1 MPVPY
6 SRTGPTD
13 HHRGSGPDAG
23 RLDTRPLRVY
33 PSTTLE
39 GRGAS
44 MSGVETQEV
53 DNLAHGDI
61 SGSVGNPSDP
71 TRPPA
76 PGMDRLPTRRELR
89 AAESAAAF
97 RPRRDSATRT
107 LQAPAPRL
115 TPAPVG
121 RSRRTK
127 AANAVVMTFV
137 TGLVGVMAI
146 PAYAAGSQLEHT
158 TSAEGVSLQDYS
170 AANAQVVTAD
180 NASSAPVE
188 EEGFTA
194 TSVAELSAQK
204 AAAARAALA
213 EQRRTQLA
221 SSATSYTGESADQL
235 AQNPIYQGTSA
246 SGVSAVARQY
256 LGVPYVFGGETP
268 AGFDCSG
275 LVKYVFAQFGLNLPH
290 SVRAQH
296 NAGTVVSREDARP
309 GDIVVWNDF
318 SHDGI
323 YTGNGIFIDAPKPGD
338 HVKERPIW
346 STNVHFVRLLG

>member
-1 MPVPY
+1 
-6 SRTGPTD
+6 
-13 HHRGSGPDAG
+13 
-23 RLDTRPLRVY
+23 
-33 PSTTLE
+33 
-39 GRGAS
+39 

-89 AAESAAAF
+89 AAETAKAV

-115 TPAPVG
+115 SPAPAPVG

-158 TSAEGVSLQDYS
+158 SSAEGVSLQDYT
-170 AANAQVVTAD
+170 AATAQVVTAD

-188 EEGFTA
+188 EGFTA
-194 TSVAELSAQK
+194 TSVADLNAQK
-204 AAAARAALA
+204 AEAARAALA

-221 SSATSYTGESADQL
+221 SSATTYNGASASQL
-235 AQNPIYQGTSA
+235 AQNPIYPGTSA
-246 SGVSAVARQY
+246 TGVAAVARQY
-256 LGVPYVFGGETP
+256 LGVPYVFGGNTP

-275 LVKYVFAQFGLNLPH
+275 LVQYVFAQFGLNLPH
-290 SVRAQH
+290 SVRAQGA
-296 NAGTVVSREDARP
+296 AGVTVPASQARA
-309 GDIVVWNDF
+309 GDIVVWNDG

-323 YTGNGIFIDAPKPGD
+323 YTGNGIMIDAPKPGD
-338 HVKERPIW
+338 HVKERPVW
-346 STNVHFVRLLG
+346 SSNVHYVRLLG

>member
-1 MPVPY
+1 
-6 SRTGPTD
+6 
-13 HHRGSGPDAG
+13 
-23 RLDTRPLRVY
+23 
-33 PSTTLE
+33 
-39 GRGAS
+39 

-89 AAESAAAF
+89 AAESAKAV

-107 LQAPAPRL
+107 LETPAPRL

-146 PAYAAGSQLEHT
+146 PAYAAGSQLEST

-194 TSVAELSAQK
+194 TSVAELNAQK

-221 SSATSYTGESADQL
+221 STATSYTGASATQL

>member
-1 MPVPY
+1 
-6 SRTGPTD
+6 
-13 HHRGSGPDAG
+13 
-23 RLDTRPLRVY
+23 
-33 PSTTLE
+33 
-39 GRGAS
+39 
-44 MSGVETQEV
+44 
-53 DNLAHGDI
+53 
-61 SGSVGNPSDP
+61 
-71 TRPPA
+71 
-76 PGMDRLPTRRELR
+76 MDRLPTRRELR
-89 AAESAAAF
+89 AAENAKAV

-107 LQAPAPRL
+107 LQTPAPRL
-115 TPAPVG
+115 SPAPTG

-146 PAYAAGSQLEHT
+146 PAYAAGSSLETT
-158 TSAEGVSLQDYS
+158 TSAEGTSLQDYT

-180 NASSAPVE
+180 SASSAPVE

-194 TSVAELSAQK
+194 TSVAELNEQK

-221 SSATSYTGESADQL
+221 STATSYTGASATQL
-235 AQNPIYQGTSA
+235 ASNPIYQGTSA

-296 NAGTVVSREDARP
+296 NAGRVVSRAEALP

-346 STNVHFVRLLG
+346 SQNVHFVRLLG

>member
-1 MPVPY
+1 
-6 SRTGPTD
+6 
-13 HHRGSGPDAG
+13 
-23 RLDTRPLRVY
+23 
-33 PSTTLE
+33 
-39 GRGAS
+39 

-53 DNLAHGDI
+53 NNLAHGDI

-76 PGMDRLPTRRELR
+76 PGLDRLPTRRELR
-89 AAESAAAF
+89 AAETAKAV

-115 TPAPVG
+115 TPAPVPAG

-146 PAYAAGSQLEHT
+146 PAYAAGSSLDHT
-158 TSAEGVSLQDYS
+158 ASAPGASLQDYT

-180 NASSAPVE
+180 SASSAPV

-194 TSVAELSAQK
+194 TSVADLNAQK

-221 SSATSYTGESADQL
+221 SSATSYTGASATQL

>member
-1 MPVPY
+1 
-6 SRTGPTD
+6 
-13 HHRGSGPDAG
+13 
-23 RLDTRPLRVY
+23 
-33 PSTTLE
+33 
-39 GRGAS
+39 
-44 MSGVETQEV
+44 
-53 DNLAHGDI
+53 
-61 SGSVGNPSDP
+61 
-71 TRPPA
+71 
-76 PGMDRLPTRRELR
+76 MDRLPTRRELR
-89 AAESAAAF
+89 AAETAKAV

-115 TPAPVG
+115 SPAPTPAG

-146 PAYAAGSQLEHT
+146 PAYAAGTSLEHT
-158 TSAEGVSLQDYS
+158 SSAEGTSLQDYT
-170 AANAQVVTAD
+170 AANAQVVTAH

-194 TSVAELSAQK
+194 TSVADLNAQK

-221 SSATSYTGESADQL
+221 SSATSYTGASANQL

-246 SGVSAVARQY
+246 SGVAAVARQY
-256 LGVPYVFGGETP
+256 IDVPYVFGGETP

-338 HVKERPIW
+338 QVKERPIW

>member
-1 MPVPY
+1 
-6 SRTGPTD
+6 
-13 HHRGSGPDAG
+13 
-23 RLDTRPLRVY
+23 
-33 PSTTLE
+33 
-39 GRGAS
+39 

-89 AAESAAAF
+89 AAESAKAV

-107 LQAPAPRL
+107 LATPAPRL
-115 TPAPVG
+115 TPAPAG

-146 PAYAAGSQLEHT
+146 PAYAAGSSLERT
-158 TSAEGVSLQDYS
+158 SSAEGASLQDYT

-180 NASSAPVE
+180 SASSAPVE

-194 TSVAELSAQK
+194 TSVAELNAQK
-204 AAAARAALA
+204 AAAAQAALA

-221 SSATSYTGESADQL
+221 SSATTYTGATASEILANPVYASATAES
-235 AQNPIYQGTSA
+235 I
-246 SGVSAVARQY
+246 VAVARQY
-256 LGVPYVFGGETP
+256 KGVPYVFGGATP

-275 LVKYVFAQFGLNLPH
+275 LVQYVFAQFGVSLAH
-290 SVRAQH
+290 SVRAQGA
-296 NAGTVVSREDARP
+296 AGVRVSAAEARA
-309 GDIVVWNDF
+309 GDIVVWNNG

-323 YTGNGIFIDAPKPGD
+323 LTSNSTMIDAPKPGD

-346 STNVHFVRLLG
+346 SRDVYFVRLIG

>member
-1 MPVPY
+1 
-6 SRTGPTD
+6 
-13 HHRGSGPDAG
+13 
-23 RLDTRPLRVY
+23 
-33 PSTTLE
+33 
-39 GRGAS
+39 
-44 MSGVETQEV
+44 
-53 DNLAHGDI
+53 
-61 SGSVGNPSDP
+61 
-71 TRPPA
+71 
-76 PGMDRLPTRRELR
+76 MDRLPTRRELR

-115 TPAPVG
+115 IPAPVG

-246 SGVSAVARQY
+246 SGVAAVARQY
-256 LGVPYVFGGETP
+256 LDVPYVFGGETR

>member
-1 MPVPY
+1 M
-6 SRTGPTD
+6 
-13 HHRGSGPDAG
+13 
-23 RLDTRPLRVY
+23 
-33 PSTTLE
+33 
-39 GRGAS
+39 
-44 MSGVETQEV
+44 
-53 DNLAHGDI
+53 AHGDI

-76 PGMDRLPTRRELR
+76 PGTDRLPNRRELR
-89 AAESAAAF
+89 AAENAKAV

-107 LQAPAPRL
+107 LQTPAPRL
-115 TPAPVG
+115 SPAPTG

-146 PAYAAGSQLEHT
+146 PAYAAGSSLETT
-158 TSAEGVSLQDYS
+158 TSAEGTSLQDYT

-180 NASSAPVE
+180 SASSAPVE

-194 TSVAELSAQK
+194 TSVAELNEQK

-221 SSATSYTGESADQL
+221 STATSYTGASATQL
-235 AQNPIYQGTSA
+235 ASNPIYQGTSA

-296 NAGTVVSREDARP
+296 NAGRVVSRAEALP

-346 STNVHFVRLLG
+346 SQNVHFVRLLG

>member
-1 MPVPY
+1 MP
-6 SRTGPTD
+6 
-13 HHRGSGPDAG
+13 
-23 RLDTRPLRVY
+23 
-33 PSTTLE
+33 
-39 GRGAS
+39 
-44 MSGVETQEV
+44 GVETQEV

-89 AAESAAAF
+89 AAENAKAV

-107 LQAPAPRL
+107 LQTPAPRL
-115 TPAPVG
+115 SPAPTG

-146 PAYAAGSQLEHT
+146 PAYAAGSSLETT
-158 TSAEGVSLQDYS
+158 TSAEGTSLQDYT

-180 NASSAPVE
+180 SASSAPVE

-194 TSVAELSAQK
+194 TSVAELNEQK

-221 SSATSYTGESADQL
+221 STATSYTGASATQL
-235 AQNPIYQGTSA
+235 ASNPIYQGTSA

-296 NAGTVVSREDARP
+296 NAGRVVSRAEALP

-346 STNVHFVRLLG
+346 SQNVHFVRLLG

>member
-1 MPVPY
+1 MP
-6 SRTGPTD
+6 
-13 HHRGSGPDAG
+13 
-23 RLDTRPLRVY
+23 
-33 PSTTLE
+33 
-39 GRGAS
+39 
-44 MSGVETQEV
+44 GVETQEV
-53 DNLAHGDI
+53 HNLIHGDI

-76 PGMDRLPTRRELR
+76 PGMDRLPSRRELR
-89 AAESAAAF
+89 AAETAKAV

-158 TSAEGVSLQDYS
+158 ATAEGTSLQDYT

-180 NASSAPVE
+180 SATSTPVE

-194 TSVAELSAQK
+194 TSVAELNAAK
-204 AAAARAALA
+204 AAAEQAALA
-213 EQRRTQLA
+213 EQRRVQLA
-221 SSATSYTGESADQL
+221 STATTYTGASA
-235 AQNPIYQGTSA
+235 AQIAANPVYQTPPTSA
-246 SGVSAVARQY
+246 AAGGVAAVARQY
-256 LGVPYVFGGETP
+256 LGVPYV
-268 AGFDCSG
+268 
-275 LVKYVFAQFGLNLPH
+275 KYVFAQFGLNLAH
-290 SVRAQH
+290 SVRAQG
-296 NAGTVVSREDARP
+296 NAGTIVSRADARP

-338 HVKERPIW
+338 RVKERPIW
-346 STNVHFVRLLG
+346 SQNVHFVRLLG

>member
-1 MPVPY
+1 
-6 SRTGPTD
+6 
-13 HHRGSGPDAG
+13 
-23 RLDTRPLRVY
+23 
-33 PSTTLE
+33 
-39 GRGAS
+39 
-44 MSGVETQEV
+44 
-53 DNLAHGDI
+53 
-61 SGSVGNPSDP
+61 
-71 TRPPA
+71 
-76 PGMDRLPTRRELR
+76 MDRLPTRRELR

>member
-1 MPVPY
+1 
-6 SRTGPTD
+6 
-13 HHRGSGPDAG
+13 
-23 RLDTRPLRVY
+23 
-33 PSTTLE
+33 
-39 GRGAS
+39 

-89 AAESAAAF
+89 AAESAKAV

-107 LQAPAPRL
+107 LEAPAPRL
-115 TPAPVG
+115 SPAPVG

-146 PAYAAGSQLEHT
+146 PAYAAGSQLEST

-194 TSVAELSAQK
+194 TSVAELNAQK

-221 SSATSYTGESADQL
+221 STATSYTGASATQL

-309 GDIVVWNDF
+309 GDIVVWTDF
-318 SHDGI
+318 SHGI

>member
-1 MPVPY
+1 MRVPY

-13 HHRGSGPDAG
+13 HHRGSGPGAG
-23 RLDTRPLRVY
+23 RLDTRPLHVY

-39 GRGAS
+39 GRGAR

-89 AAESAAAF
+89 AAESAKAV

-107 LQAPAPRL
+107 LATPAPRL
-115 TPAPVG
+115 TPAPAG

-146 PAYAAGSQLEHT
+146 PAYAAGSSLEHT
-158 TSAEGVSLQDYS
+158 STAEGGSLQDYT

-180 NASSAPVE
+180 SASSAPVE

-194 TSVAELSAQK
+194 TSVAELNAQK
-204 AAAARAALA
+204 AAAAQAALA

-221 SSATSYTGESADQL
+221 SSATSYSGASATQL

-296 NAGTVVSREDARP
+296 NAGVVVSREDARP

>member
-1 MPVPY
+1 
-6 SRTGPTD
+6 
-13 HHRGSGPDAG
+13 
-23 RLDTRPLRVY
+23 LI
-33 PSTTLE
+33 
-39 GRGAS
+39 
-44 MSGVETQEV
+44 
-53 DNLAHGDI
+53 HGDI

-89 AAESAAAF
+89 AAENAKAI
-97 RPRRDSATRT
+97 RPRRDSASRT
-107 LQAPAPRL
+107 LAAPAPRM
-115 TPAPVG
+115 TPVPAAS

-127 AANAVVMTFV
+127 AANAVVMTLV
-137 TGLVGVMAI
+137 TGVIGVMAL
-146 PAYAAGSQLEHT
+146 PAYASTASLGQPTANVAG
-158 TSAEGVSLQDYS
+158 ASLQDYT

-180 NASSAPVE
+180 DATSAPVE

-194 TSVAELSAQK
+194 TSVAELNAAK
-204 AAAARAALA
+204 AAAEQAALA

-221 SSATSYTGESADQL
+221 STATSYTGASAKQI
-235 AQNPIYQGTSA
+235 AQNPVYQGSSSSA
-246 SGVSAVARQY
+246 GGVASVARQY

-338 HVKERPIW
+338 RVKERPIW

>member
-1 MPVPY
+1 
-6 SRTGPTD
+6 
-13 HHRGSGPDAG
+13 
-23 RLDTRPLRVY
+23 
-33 PSTTLE
+33 
-39 GRGAS
+39 
-44 MSGVETQEV
+44 
-53 DNLAHGDI
+53 
-61 SGSVGNPSDP
+61 
-71 TRPPA
+71 
-76 PGMDRLPTRRELR
+76 MDRLPTRRELR

-97 RPRRDSATRT
+97 RPRRDSAART

>member
-1 MPVPY
+1 MP
-6 SRTGPTD
+6 
-13 HHRGSGPDAG
+13 
-23 RLDTRPLRVY
+23 
-33 PSTTLE
+33 
-39 GRGAS
+39 
-44 MSGVETQEV
+44 GVETQEV
-53 DNLAHGDI
+53 HNLIHGDI

-89 AAESAAAF
+89 AAETAKAV

-158 TSAEGVSLQDYS
+158 ATAEGTSLQDYT

-180 NASSAPVE
+180 SATSTPVE

-194 TSVAELSAQK
+194 TSVAELNAAK
-204 AAAARAALA
+204 AAAAQAALA
-213 EQRRTQLA
+213 EQRRVQLA
-221 SSATSYTGESADQL
+221 STATTYTGASA
-235 AQNPIYQGTSA
+235 AQIAANPVYQTPPTSA
-246 SGVSAVARQY
+246 AAGGVAAVARQY

-296 NAGTVVSREDARP
+296 NAGVVVSRADARP

-338 HVKERPIW
+338 RVKERPIW
-346 STNVHFVRLLG
+346 SQNVHFVRLLG

>member
-1 MPVPY
+1 
-6 SRTGPTD
+6 
-13 HHRGSGPDAG
+13 
-23 RLDTRPLRVY
+23 
-33 PSTTLE
+33 
-39 GRGAS
+39 
-44 MSGVETQEV
+44 
-53 DNLAHGDI
+53 
-61 SGSVGNPSDP
+61 
-71 TRPPA
+71 
-76 PGMDRLPTRRELR
+76 MDRLPTRRELR
-89 AAESAAAF
+89 AAESAKAV

-158 TSAEGVSLQDYS
+158 SSTEGASLQDYS

-180 NASSAPVE
+180 NATSAPVE

-194 TSVAELSAQK
+194 TSVADLNAQK

-221 SSATSYTGESADQL
+221 SSATSYTGESANQL

>member
-1 MPVPY
+1 
-6 SRTGPTD
+6 
-13 HHRGSGPDAG
+13 
-23 RLDTRPLRVY
+23 
-33 PSTTLE
+33 
-39 GRGAS
+39 

-89 AAESAAAF
+89 AAESAKAV

-107 LQAPAPRL
+107 LEVPAPRL

-158 TSAEGVSLQDYS
+158 ADAQGASLQDYT

-180 NASSAPVE
+180 SAASAPV

-194 TSVAELSAQK
+194 TSVAELNAQRES
-204 AAAARAALA
+204 AARAALA

-221 SSATSYTGESADQL
+221 SSVSSYTGASANQL

-296 NAGTVVSREDARP
+296 NAGVVVSREDARP

>member
-1 MPVPY
+1 MP
-6 SRTGPTD
+6 GI
-13 HHRGSGPDAG
+13 
-23 RLDTRPLRVY
+23 
-33 PSTTLE
+33 
-39 GRGAS
+39 
-44 MSGVETQEV
+44 ETQEV

-61 SGSVGNPSDP
+61 SGSVGNPNDT
-71 TRPPA
+71 TRPSA
-76 PGMDRLPTRRELR
+76 SEMDRLPTRRELR
-89 AAESAAAF
+89 AAENAKTV

-107 LQAPAPRL
+107 LAVPAPRL
-115 TPAPVG
+115 VPAPTG

-127 AANAVVMTFV
+127 AANAVVMTLV

-146 PAYAAGSQLEHT
+146 PAYAAGSSLENT
-158 TSAEGVSLQDYS
+158 ATAEGASLQDYT
-170 AANAQVVTAD
+170 AANAQVVTAED
-180 NASSAPVE
+180 ASSAPVE

-194 TSVAELSAQK
+194 TSVAELNAQK
-204 AAAARAALA
+204 AAAEQAALA

-221 SSATSYTGESADQL
+221 ATAITYTGASAKEI
-235 AQNPIYQGTSA
+235 AANPVYQVAPSTGAA
-246 SGVSAVARQY
+246 SGVAAVARQY

-290 SVRAQH
+290 SVSGQRA
-296 NAGTVVSREDARP
+296 AGREVSRANALP
-309 GDIVVWNDF
+309 GDIVVWNNG

-346 STNVHFVRLLG
+346 SKDVRFYRLLG

>member
-1 MPVPY
+1 M
-6 SRTGPTD
+6 
-13 HHRGSGPDAG
+13 
-23 RLDTRPLRVY
+23 
-33 PSTTLE
+33 
-39 GRGAS
+39 
-44 MSGVETQEV
+44 
-53 DNLAHGDI
+53 AHGDI
-61 SGSVGNPSDP
+61 SGSVGNASDP

-89 AAESAAAF
+89 AAESAKAV

-115 TPAPVG
+115 TPAPVPAG

-146 PAYAAGSQLEHT
+146 PAYAVGSSLEHT
-158 TSAEGVSLQDYS
+158 SSAEGASLQDYT

-188 EEGFTA
+188 EESFTA
-194 TSVAELSAQK
+194 TSVADLNAQK

-221 SSATSYTGESADQL
+221 SSATSYTGASPSQP
-235 AQNPIYQGTSA
+235 AQNPIYPGTSA
-246 SGVSAVARQY
+246 TGVAAVARQY
-256 LGVPYVFGGETP
+256 LGVPYVFGGNTP
-268 AGFDCSG
+268 VGFDCSG
-275 LVKYVFAQFGLNLPH
+275 LVQYVFAQFGLNLAH
-290 SVRAQH
+290 SVRAQDA
-296 NAGTVVSREDARP
+296 AGFTVPASEARA
-309 GDIVVWNDF
+309 GDIVVWNDG

-323 YTGNGIFIDAPKPGD
+323 YTGNGIMIDAPKPGD
-338 HVKERPIW
+338 YVKERPVW
-346 STNVHFVRLLG
+346 SSNVHYVRLLG

>member
-1 MPVPY
+1 
-6 SRTGPTD
+6 
-13 HHRGSGPDAG
+13 
-23 RLDTRPLRVY
+23 
-33 PSTTLE
+33 
-39 GRGAS
+39 

-89 AAESAAAF
+89 AAESAKAV

-107 LQAPAPRL
+107 LEAPAPRL

-158 TSAEGVSLQDYS
+158 KGALGVSLQDYS

-180 NASSAPVE
+180 NASAPVE
-188 EEGFTA
+188 EAGFTA

-204 AAAARAALA
+204 AASARAALA
-213 EQRRTQLA
+213 DQRRTQLA
-221 SSATSYTGESADQL
+221 SVSTKYTGASASQI
-235 AQNPIYQGTSA
+235 AQNPIYPGTSA
-246 SGVSAVARQY
+246 TGVAAVARQY
-256 LGVPYVFGGETP
+256 LGVPYVFGGDDP
-268 AGFDCSG
+268 NGFDCSG
-275 LVKYVFAQFGLNLPH
+275 LVQYVFAQFGLSLPH
-290 SVRAQH
+290 SVRAQGA
-296 NAGTVVSREDARP
+296 AGVTVPESEARA
-309 GDIVVWNDF
+309 GDIVVWNDG

-323 YTGNGIFIDAPKPGD
+323 YTGNGIMIDAPKPGD
-338 HVKERPIW
+338 HVKERPVW
-346 STNVHFVRLLG
+346 SSNVHYVRLLG

>member
-1 MPVPY
+1 
-6 SRTGPTD
+6 
-13 HHRGSGPDAG
+13 
-23 RLDTRPLRVY
+23 
-33 PSTTLE
+33 
-39 GRGAS
+39 

>member
-1 MPVPY
+1 
-6 SRTGPTD
+6 
-13 HHRGSGPDAG
+13 
-23 RLDTRPLRVY
+23 
-33 PSTTLE
+33 
-39 GRGAS
+39 
-44 MSGVETQEV
+44 
-53 DNLAHGDI
+53 
-61 SGSVGNPSDP
+61 
-71 TRPPA
+71 
-76 PGMDRLPTRRELR
+76 MDRLPTRRELR
-89 AAESAAAF
+89 AAENAKAV

-107 LQAPAPRL
+107 LQTPAPRL
-115 TPAPVG
+115 SPAPTG

-146 PAYAAGSQLEHT
+146 PAYAAGSSLET
-158 TSAEGVSLQDYS
+158 PTSAEGTSLQDYT

-180 NASSAPVE
+180 SASSAPVE

-194 TSVAELSAQK
+194 TSVAELNEQK

-221 SSATSYTGESADQL
+221 STATSYTGASATQL
-235 AQNPIYQGTSA
+235 ASNPIYQGTSA

-296 NAGTVVSREDARP
+296 NAGRVVSRAEALP

-346 STNVHFVRLLG
+346 SQNVHFVRLLG

>member
-1 MPVPY
+1 
-6 SRTGPTD
+6 
-13 HHRGSGPDAG
+13 
-23 RLDTRPLRVY
+23 LI
-33 PSTTLE
+33 
-39 GRGAS
+39 
-44 MSGVETQEV
+44 
-53 DNLAHGDI
+53 HGDI

-89 AAESAAAF
+89 AAENAKAV
-97 RPRRDSATRT
+97 RPRRDSASRT
-107 LQAPAPRL
+107 LEAPAPRM
-115 TPAPVG
+115 TPAPAAG

-127 AANAVVMTFV
+127 AANAVVMTLV
-137 TGLVGVMAI
+137 TGVIGVMAL
-146 PAYAAGSQLEHT
+146 PAYASTASLGQPTANVAG
-158 TSAEGVSLQDYS
+158 ASLQDYT

-180 NASSAPVE
+180 DATSAPVE

-194 TSVAELSAQK
+194 TSVAELNAAK
-204 AAAARAALA
+204 AAAEQAALA

-221 SSATSYTGESADQL
+221 STATSYTGASAKQI
-235 AQNPIYQGTSA
+235 AQNPVYQGSSSSA
-246 SGVSAVARQY
+246 GGVASVARQY